1 MERGTNSRAS
11 VGPPYEV
18 FLNFRGSDTRH
29 EFTDFLY
36 HGMVDAGIHVFRDSE
51 SLHVGNKIGDELLQ
65 AIEQSKIYIPIF
77 SRKYAS
83 SRWCLR
89 ELAHMVECTSRSNE
103 EKEIL
108 PIFLK
113 VEPLDVNLRTN
124 LYREALSKHQEKF
137 AAEVES
143 WENALNEVGEK
154 KGWNWKKGESQVHL
168 LRSVIQTVLA
178 KLNARY
184 KKNVTEDLV
193 GVDDHVEAII
203 KLLDVESN
211 GVQFLGI
218 YGMGGIGKTNTCK
231 GCLQPTV
238 FSLPMLQFS
247 FGCSRVIRTTRFGIF
262 ARKVVIQVP

>member
-1 MERGTNSRAS
+1 
-11 VGPPYEV
+11 
-18 FLNFRGSDTRH
+18 
-29 EFTDFLY
+29 
-36 HGMVDAGIHVFRDSE
+36 MVDAGIHVFRDSE

-103 EKEIL
+103 KKEIL
-108 PIFLK
+108 PIFLN
-113 VEPLDVNLRTN
+113 VEPLDVKLRTN

-137 AAEVES
+137 ATEVES
-143 WENALNEVGEK
+143 WENALNEVGEI

-178 KLNARY
+178 KLNARC

-193 GVDDHVEAII
+193 GVDDRVEAII
-203 KLLDVESN
+203 RLLDVESN

-218 YGMGGIGKTNTCK
+218 YGMGGVGKTT
-231 GCLQPTV
+231 L
-238 FSLPMLQFS
+238 
-247 FGCSRVIRTTRFGIF
+247 
-262 ARKVVIQVP
+262 AKVVFNQLSSHFQCCNFLSDVRESSERHGLVYLQEKLLSKFLDSGCVNQIHDVDEGINMIKRLL